1 MGYDLQMVRA
11 PASVDEDE
19 LPNSSGV
26 PGYYRFNNWG
36 MRMTVGA
43 LEWADAIHGGA
54 APPFPEFPPA
64 GLDVDRAYA
73 ALDRLSVAPDDETF
87 DEDGG
92 DPPTDA
98 EIEAVR
104 IYKAARDRVAATPS
118 IVDDRIGGYKF
129 ASNDGWLITPDE
141 CRIVARRLRE
151 RVDMIAR
158 DFFPD
163 AGVSEADGRRWL
175 LGFARYNELAAEHGG
190 YRVY

>member
-11 PASVDEDE
+11 PASVDEEE

-54 APPFPEFPPA
+54 APRFPDFPPP
-64 GLDVDRAYA
+64 GVDVDRAYA
-73 ALDRLSVAPDDETF
+73 ALDRLSVAPGDETY
-87 DEDGG
+87 DEDEG

-98 EIEAVR
+98 ELDAVR
-104 IYKAARDRVAATPS
+104 TYKIARDLIAAKPS
-118 IVDDRIGGYKF
+118 IVDDQVGAYKF

-141 CRIVARRLRE
+141 CRILARRLRAS
-151 RVDMIAR
+151 VDMIAEQ
-158 DFFPD
+158 FFPD
-163 AGVSEADGRRWL
+163 AGVSAEDGRRWL